1 MRAGLGAGLVA
12 DRVGALNRSALAWA
26 LGRGLRFAVGTC
38 VVALLLATTLSG
50 SAAERFAT
58 TAYLAAIVAAVALAA
73 GRFLPPPP
81 DASESRSR
89 PIFPAFLGYSIG
101 IVIALSVVAAL
112 VSQPGAEVM
121 ALIIAMLLILI
132 AVVMRSGAVG
142 AFSQALASGG
152 TLSAARRYVIL
163 GAVALLAIAALAG
176 SDVAEGVV
184 VFAYRL
190 AIVATLLFA
199 ASLLAPTRAGIF
211 IERSYRRL
219 VAWFDELAHALV
231 FERTATY
238 AAIAAIA
245 AIIPASLLP
254 APFSEPFAATA
265 WAAAAVAAFGV
276 ALECRRLR
284 S

>member
-1 MRAGLGAGLVA
+1 LG
-12 DRVGALNRSALAWA
+12 S
-26 LGRGLRFAVGTC
+26 GLRFAVGTC

-58 TAYLAAIVAAVALAA
+58 TAYLSAIVAAIALAA
-73 GRFLPPPP
+73 GRFLPPP
-81 DASESRSR
+81 DVNESRSR
-89 PIFPAFLGYSIG
+89 PVFPTFLGYSIG
-101 IVIALSVVAAL
+101 IVVALSVVAAL
-112 VSQPGAEVM
+112 VSRPGAELV
-121 ALIIAMLLILI
+121 ALIIAMLLTFI
-132 AVVMRSGAVG
+132 AVLVRAGTVG

-152 TLSAARRYVIL
+152 TLSAARRYVVL
-163 GAVALLAIAALAG
+163 AVAGLLAIAALAG

-190 AIVATLLFA
+190 AIVATVLFA
-199 ASLLAPTRAGIF
+199 ASLLGPTHVGTSV
-211 IERSYRRL
+211 ERGRRRF
-219 VAWFDELAHALV
+219 VAWLDELAHALV
-231 FERTATY
+231 FERMATY

-265 WAAAAVAAFGV
+265 WVAAAVAAFGV

>member
-1 MRAGLGAGLVA
+1 M
-12 DRVGALNRSALAWA
+12 NRSALAWA

-58 TAYLAAIVAAVALAA
+58 TGYLAAIVAAVALAA
-73 GRFLPPPP
+73 GRFLPAP
-81 DASESRSR
+81 DANESQSR

-101 IVIALSVVAAL
+101 IVVALSVVAAL
-112 VSQPGAEVM
+112 VSQPGAEVV
-121 ALIIAMLLILI
+121 ALIIAMLLFLV
-132 AVVMRSGAVG
+132 AVLVRSGAVG

-152 TLSAARRYVIL
+152 TLNAARRYVIL
-163 GAVALLAIAALAG
+163 AAVGLLAIAALAG

-199 ASLLAPTRAGIF
+199 ASLLAPTQAGIS

-219 VAWFDELAHALV
+219 IAWLDELAHALV

-238 AAIAAIA
+238 AAIAALA